1 MSARELDRLH
11 RVPASMPAAS
21 AAPQRTCACGG
32 LAGPQGECA
41 ACRAR
46 RLGGLEGLGSDHD
59 FSRIAVVAAQPL
71 VSTGDV
77 EATGDDDLS
86 AVDPESPLQ
95 HAPSCGMTAFFL
107 SMVVGPEAAGC
118 RIPDGK
124 YGVARLAKFRV
135 SGLAGKEVTVGE
147 RFKVLNDPYG
157 LAGKLTPQ
165 SAPTTNG
172 IFDDCYAIASDKP
185 LPPDFELKVE
195 QNHLVGET
203 VISRNEITYTPSR
216 IGFCAYS
223 RLPSCD
229 FGGRCRK

>member
-1 MSARELDRLH
+1 
-11 RVPASMPAAS
+11 V
-21 AAPQRTCACGG
+21 
-32 LAGPQGECA
+32 GPDGECA

-46 RLGGLEGLGSDHD
+46 RLGGLESLQSDHH
-59 FSRIAVVAAQPL
+59 FSNIAVVAAQPL
-71 VSTGDV
+71 ASTEDV
-77 EATGDDDLS
+77 EASGDDDVS
-86 AVDPESPLQ
+86 TVDPESPLQ
-95 HAPSCGMTAFFL
+95 NAPACGMTAFFL
-107 SMVVGPEAAGC
+107 SMVVGPEAARC
-118 RIPDGK
+118 RIPNGK
-124 YGVARLAKFRV
+124 YGVARLARFRV

-157 LAGKLTPQ
+157 LAGALTPQ

-172 IFDDCYAIASDKP
+172 IFDDCFSIASAKQ

-223 RLPSCD
+223 RLPNCD